1 MRFILLASMALLI
14 SCSSSKMQNSNLAIN
29 SSDNTARTPASV
41 ETKRLLEIDERQGC
55 CSHHNGVSHCS
66 FGRIICNDGS
76 ASPSCGC

>member
-1 MRFILLASMALLI
+1 MKLIFILSMASFI
-14 SCSSSKMQNSNLAIN
+14 GCSSSGINLAQKQSEN
-29 SSDNTARTPASV
+29 NLRSPASV

-66 FGRIICNDGS
+66 YGRIICNDGS